1 MRKETQYDQRA
12 NKKFKGNIAQLISHI
27 HYNANV
33 NKGTAF
39 VIQRGMDNEEA
50 GTRGQPKKFQV
61 AVGENIADV
70 EIISLQNKIC
80 AVEIPGREA
89 IFITR
94 IKDRNNKP
102 YWVSIPQGNNEVAS
116 IIGDYIDQQIYSR
129 GK

>member
-1 MRKETQYDQRA
+1 
-12 NKKFKGNIAQLISHI
+12 
-27 HYNANV
+27 V

-39 VIQRGMDNEEA
+39 VTQTSMDGDEA
-50 GTRGQPKKFQV
+50 STRGQQIKFQIP
-61 AVGENIADV
+61 VGENIAYV

-94 IKDRNNKP
+94 IKDRNNRP
-102 YWVSIPQGNNEVAS
+102 CWVSIPQGNNEVAS
-116 IIGDYIDQQIYSR
+116 IVGDYVDQHIYSK